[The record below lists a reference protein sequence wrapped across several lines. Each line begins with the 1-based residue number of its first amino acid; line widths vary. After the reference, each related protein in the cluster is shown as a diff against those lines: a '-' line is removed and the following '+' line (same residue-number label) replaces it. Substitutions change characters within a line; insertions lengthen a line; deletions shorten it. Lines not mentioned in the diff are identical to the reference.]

1 LIPAFD
7 GSILPLEWKEAIWDR
22 FVTGAPRRRTPS
34 ERQCSDRKL
43 RSRLSR
49 ALGSHPK
56 TVAKWRKRATVI
68 PFADQPPIGIGER
81 HDVRN

>member
-1 LIPAFD
+1 M
-7 GSILPLEWKEAIWDR
+7 
-22 FVTGAPRRRTPS
+22 
-34 ERQCSDRKL
+34 L
-43 RSRLSR
+43 RSQASLAAKPRV
-49 ALGSHPK
+49 GSHPK